1 MAFLKEINLILLFLI
16 SCIVLIV
23 VSAYSTLNLN
33 ANYVMSYYTLVYFPT
48 QTVLNLIPSDANDLR
63 ELMTHQTNNT
73 TTGNEMN
80 FQVYQQSSSR
90 QRKFKYIQ
98 TIVYHTCKLYDIS
111 GCLH

>member
-23 VSAYSTLNLN
+23 VSAYRTLNLN
-33 ANYVMSYYTLVYFPT
+33 ADYVMSYYTLVYFST

-63 ELMTHQTNNT
+63 ELMIHQTNST

-80 FQVYQQSSSR
+80 FQVYQPSSSR
-90 QRKFKYIQ
+90 QRKLKYIQ
-98 TIVYHTCKLYDIS
+98 TIVYQTCMLYDIIS
-111 GCLH
+111 HP